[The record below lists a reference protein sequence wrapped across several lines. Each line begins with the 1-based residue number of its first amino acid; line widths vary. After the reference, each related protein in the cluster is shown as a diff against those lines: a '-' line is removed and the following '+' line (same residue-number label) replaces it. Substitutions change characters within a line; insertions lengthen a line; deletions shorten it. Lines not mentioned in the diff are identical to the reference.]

1 VHAWR
6 FQLTRLG
13 SEEVGT
19 GRYRVKFGVY
29 IPFLVNCS
37 KDVITFV
44 IGCEC
49 QAACIQCWRESYHH
63 CVHTH
68 KIMDVGGGRSD
79 GVLKGWREGEVL
91 RIREW

>member
-1 VHAWR
+1 
-6 FQLTRLG
+6 
-13 SEEVGT
+13 
-19 GRYRVKFGVY
+19 VY

-63 CVHTH
+63 CVHTSS
-68 KIMDVGGGRSD
+68 KIMDVGAGRSD
-79 GVLKGWREGEVL
+79 G
-91 RIREW
+91 